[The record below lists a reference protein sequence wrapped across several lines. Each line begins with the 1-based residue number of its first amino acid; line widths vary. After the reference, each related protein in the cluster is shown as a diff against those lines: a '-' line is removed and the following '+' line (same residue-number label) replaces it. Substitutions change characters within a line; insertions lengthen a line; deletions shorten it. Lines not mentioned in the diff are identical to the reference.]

1 MQKKKVN
8 SRAKNNI
15 PKKRGRACK
24 GKKETGKNSF
34 AKNAGF
40 SLTGCKK
47 ML

>member
-24 GKKETGKNSF
+24 GKKETGKTLLRRMQAF
-34 AKNAGF
+34 P
-40 SLTGCKK
+40 
-47 ML
+47 